1 MIEFLKSVIREVR
14 QNITWASRKEVLGFT
29 GVVLVLVFAI
39 SFFVFFVD
47 FAISIILGIFV

>member
-29 GVVLVLVFAI
+29 GVVIVLVLVI

-47 FAISIILGIFV
+47 FVISVILGVFI